1 MERMIL
7 VVTSKWHRWK
17 GGWERKMTV
26 QYATFEGYPALYD
39 DVETYE
45 AYVLFRRDL
54 DGDADYRVQPRRYG
68 DIQEHVPAHI
78 PAAAAAARGSVQAAL
93 THDPWREERILVGV
107 YRQVLSRRVAI

>member
-17 GGWERKMTV
+17 GGWERKMTE

-45 AYVLFRRDL
+45 AYVLFGATWTEMPITEFNHVATEISKSTFRPTF
-54 DGDADYRVQPRRYG
+54 PRLPPL
-68 DIQEHVPAHI
+68 PAEAFK
-78 PAAAAAARGSVQAAL
+78 PR
-93 THDPWREERILVGV
+93 
-107 YRQVLSRRVAI
+107 